1 MNNIALCAMFAG
13 MKQILLILALVMGAS
28 AARAECYGDYKAKKD
43 SPLQL
48 SYGVIA
54 LPDEACQDFVLAGDI
69 TRERIAAGGWT
80 LLRLLSVFGPEG
92 LEQRMESAAEYYLR
106 Y

>member
-1 MNNIALCAMFAG
+1 
-13 MKQILLILALVMGAS
+13 MKHLVLILAILAPLPAS
-28 AARAECYGDYKAKKD
+28 AECYGDYKARKD

-48 SYGVIA
+48 HYGVIA
-54 LPDEACQDFVLAGDI
+54 LPDDACQDFVLAGDI
-69 TRERIAAGGWT
+69 TRDRIRVGGWT

-106 Y
+106 F